1 MKISYITDFYYF
13 LEIYHVDRSSNKR
26 EYISIF
32 LYFWDFPMIAVNRIR
47 GSLLLLL
54 LLTAAPTTGAHAEQ
68 LCAPFSNG
76 KVKQHVVT
84 TMLKA
89 AKVGNLYRIDPS
101 TSEVGFCVDSK
112 FKLVKGNFK
121 EIKGGIALEPNAV
134 NNGQAL
140 LAIDAESVSTSSA
153 MIENV
158 IRSEAFFDVDNYPEI
173 LFVSTGFEWLSDTEG
188 VLSGKLTLHG
198 ITKPVQFKVTL
209 SDVKGNK
216 VDGGSD
222 AIQIKIT
229 TAIKRSDF
237 GMADMTSMVSDK
249 VRLCMNVQ
257 AKKPHT

>member
-1 MKISYITDFYYF
+1 
-13 LEIYHVDRSSNKR
+13 
-26 EYISIF
+26 
-32 LYFWDFPMIAVNRIR
+32 MIAVNRIR
-47 GSLLLLL
+47 GSLLLIL
-54 LLTAAPTTGAHAEQ
+54 LLTAASMTSAHAEQ

-76 KVKQHVVT
+76 KVKQHVVA

-89 AKVGNLYRIDPS
+89 AKHGNLYRIDPS

-112 FKLVKGNFK
+112 FKQVKGNFK
-121 EIKGGIALEPNAV
+121 EIKGGIALEPDAV

-153 MIENV
+153 MVENV
-158 IRSEAFFDVDNYPEI
+158 IKSEAFFDVDNYPEI
-173 LFVSTGFEWLSDTEG
+173 LFVSTGFEWLSDNEG

-198 ITKPVQFKVTL
+198 VTKAVKFKVTL
-209 SDVKGNK
+209 SGVKGNK
-216 VDGGSD
+216 VGSSD

-237 GMADMTSMVSDK
+237 GMANMTSMVSDK

-257 AKKPHT
+257 AKRPNI